1 MTLWTSQDAVAATGG
16 RATRDFAVTGVSIDT
31 RTIRPGD
38 LFIALQAA
46 RDGHDFVAQA
56 LQKGAG
62 AALVSRIPH
71 GVADDAPLLVV
82 PDVLPALEA
91 LGRAGRA
98 RMGGKVIA
106 ITGSVGKTSTKEMAR
121 IALAGQGQIHAA
133 EASYN
138 NHWGVPLTLARMPQD
153 TDFAIIEIGMNHPGE
168 IEPLAR
174 LARPH
179 VAMITT
185 VAAAHL
191 EAFGAIEGI
200 AREKGAIFRGLIQ
213 PGTAI
218 LPEDLPVTQILRD
231 CADEAGAIV
240 IGFGQQGM
248 ARPLTAETADGATRV
263 RARVLGEAVDFTLA
277 TAGTHFVMNAVGV
290 LAALSA
296 AGADLAQAAARL
308 SDWRPPLGRGAV
320 EDLGGIRLID
330 DAYNSNPTSLS
341 AGLATLARLTGG
353 RRVAILGDMLELGPD
368 EIALHAGMAADPAME
383 AVDLVHTAGP
393 RMRALHEAL
402 PQARRGQHAESAAE
416 LAERARELVAPGDIV
431 LVKGSK
437 SSKVSTVVDALRR
450 TRQSTTPGE
459 RTA

>member
-1 MTLWTSQDAVAATGG
+1 MTLWTSQEAVAATGG
-16 RATRDFAVTGVSIDT
+16 RATRDFAVGGVSIDT

-38 LFIALQAA
+38 LFVALQAA
-46 RDGHDFVAQA
+46 RDGHAFVAQA

-62 AALVSRIPH
+62 AALVSRIPE

-98 RMGGKVIA
+98 RMRGKVVA

-121 IALAGQGQIHAA
+121 IALSEQGRIHAA

-200 AREKGAIFRGLIQ
+200 AREKGAIFRGLVQ

-218 LPEDLPVTQILRD
+218 LPEDLPVTQLLRD
-231 CADEAGAIV
+231 CADESGAIV

-248 ARPLTAETADGATRV
+248 ARPVKAETVDGTTRV
-263 RARVLGEAVDFTLA
+263 RARVLGETVDFTLA
-277 TAGTHFVMNAVGV
+277 SAGTHFVMNAVGV

-296 AGADLAQAAARL
+296 AGADVAEAAKHL

-368 EIALHAGMAADPAME
+368 EIAMHAGMAEDPAME
-383 AVDLVHTAGP
+383 TVDLVHTAGP
-393 RMRALHEAL
+393 RMRALHDAL
-402 PQARRGQHAESAAE
+402 PEGRRGIHAETAAE
-416 LAERARELVAPGDIV
+416 LAGKVGELVASGDIV

-450 TRQSTTPGE
+450 TRQSTPPGE